1 MRRQMWFDDFTVR
14 PSFRAPQV
22 CSQALLPLDEGRI
35 LLKPAPVRAPD
46 PTAQGGAPSDVRTGL
61 DADAIGQALID
72 NLHCLQA
79 KLPQHATRNDW
90 YMALAYTVR
99 DRMLDRYVRTVEAI
113 AGRACDR
120 QSGRVSSRPSS

>member
-1 MRRQMWFDDFTVR
+1 M
-14 PSFRAPQV
+14 
-22 CSQALLPLDEGRI
+22 
-35 LLKPAPVRAPD
+35 KPAPVRAPD

-79 KLPQHATRNDW
+79 RTPQHATRNDW

-99 DRMLDRYVRTVEAI
+99 DRILDRYVPDR
-113 AGRACDR
+113 GSDCRATCDR
-120 QSGRVSSRPSS
+120 PKWSRISRPSS